1 MIWKE
6 LDFVVGLISAT
17 PVRLNPLRP
26 NIIRRVLPAVLIIFL
41 LILIVRI

>member
-6 LDFVVGLISAT
+6 SDFVVGLISAA
-17 PVRLNPLRP
+17 PVRLDPLKP
-26 NIIRRVLPAVLIIFL
+26 KINMCVLPTVLIIFL